1 VGIFVV
7 ASGGSF
13 AYLDFIVVIPE
24 GFFIVPVPGCE
35 IGQYPDMG
43 AVVVA
48 VFPLAAAYGG
58 GNKMVKLSVPANQE
72 F

>member
-1 VGIFVV
+1 M
-7 ASGGSF
+7 APGSNF
-13 AYLDFIVVIPE
+13 AYFDFIVVVPE
-24 GFFIVPVPGCE
+24 RFFIVPVLGCE